1 MSTVLRH
8 RASPRP
14 ALGLPGLASDAL
26 PEKIEREMNHLPRW
40 YVLFP
45 SRLAHESCTML
56 QPTLVCHTRGFLLSK
71 QRSTLLLVLSH
82 HLVFTLKCQL
92 RPQHSMQRET
102 KWAGRDRY
110 FPWKLLCPT
119 TQWSLREGLSQHP
132 YRAAVLSQPPSP
144 LSKALLIAHLCTVT
158 VGSVV
163 SVFRCPENPTKARI
177 GSFTPQTEAVR

>member
-8 RASPRP
+8 RACPWP

-45 SRLAHESCTML
+45 SLLAHESCTMS

-110 FPWKLLCPT
+110 FPWKLPCPT

-132 YRAAVLSQPPSP
+132 YRAAVPVTATFSSQQSPSDSTSLHCDCGFSCLSLPLPRESHESQDWLLHSP
-144 LSKALLIAHLCTVT
+144 D
-158 VGSVV
+158 
-163 SVFRCPENPTKARI
+163 
-177 GSFTPQTEAVR
+177 